1 MIKKENL
8 IFTNLYGF
16 NEPSINFA
24 MKRGDWKGTSKIPKL
39 SKQEIIDKIKD
50 SGLRGRGGAGFS
62 TGMKWD
68 LCLREVLDNII
79 WSLMQTKESP
89 VLVKIAI

>member
-1 MIKKENL
+1 MVLNALQLILLKKGV
-8 IFTNLYGF
+8 IG
-16 NEPSINFA
+16 
-24 MKRGDWKGTSKIPKL
+24 KVQKILKL

-68 LCLREVLDNII
+68 FMPKREDKTTLF
-79 WSLMQTKESP
+79 SH
-89 VLVKIAI
+89 